1 MRYRKILAFLLVW
14 TSLCLLAP
22 LAEGAAAFHTGMQ
35 SALPGAEF
43 WQPYL
48 EQSAPELSQ
57 MAEDPL
63 AVLKGFFSSAL
74 RTKLWTAVRGYAEV
88 LLFLLLA
95 AVLELLTGENGGQD
109 LLDLVC
115 ACGCGVLLWGKLLS
129 IAKELCAQIEEWK
142 QFLLGFL
149 PVYAG
154 VLTMGGETMAGAAAG
169 GFFLTLLCGLAQLLT
184 TFVPPLLEC
193 YLALSMTCCI
203 CIELDLGTICKVG
216 CALLQKS
223 LSLAGKAL
231 AVLLGLQRVSA
242 AQLDKASLRAGQFLT
257 GTVPLVGQ
265 SLSEAAEAVFAGV
278 QLLKSGLG
286 TAALLILCAEFLPL
300 YLGMLVHLGCL
311 TGCRW
316 LCSLTGNRR
325 GEALLECFAEAVR
338 CMMAGIVLFWGL
350 GSTGIVLLFIM
361 GGG

>member
-1 MRYRKILAFLLVW
+1 MSPLRWL
-14 TSLCLLAP
+14 SMLCL
-22 LAEGAAAFHTGMQ
+22 
-35 SALPGAEF
+35 
-43 WQPYL
+43 
-48 EQSAPELSQ
+48 
-57 MAEDPL
+57 
-63 AVLKGFFSSAL
+63 V
-74 RTKLWTAVRGYAEV
+74 
-88 LLFLLLA
+88 
-95 AVLELLTGENGGQD
+95 
-109 LLDLVC
+109 
-115 ACGCGVLLWGKLLS
+115 
-129 IAKELCAQIEEWK
+129 
-142 QFLLGFL
+142 
-149 PVYAG
+149 
-154 VLTMGGETMAGAAAG
+154 
-169 GFFLTLLCGLAQLLT
+169 LCGLAQLLT

-203 CIELDLGTICKVG
+203 CTELDLGTICKVV

-265 SLSEAAEAVFAGV
+265 SLSDAAEAVLAGV

>member
-1 MRYRKILAFLLVW
+1 MKYRNLLALLLVW
-14 TSLCLLAP
+14 TGLCLLAP
-22 LAEGAAAFHTGMQ
+22 LAEGAAGTGMQ

-48 EQSAPELSQ
+48 EQGAPGLSSL
-57 MAEDPL
+57 AEDPMT
-63 AVLKGFFSSAL
+63 VLKGFFSSAL
-74 RTKLWTAVRGYAEV
+74 REKLWTAVRGYAEV
-88 LLFLLLA
+88 LLFLVLA
-95 AVLELLTGENGGQD
+95 AVLELLPGENREQE

-115 ACGCGVLLWGKLLS
+115 SCGCGILLWEKLLI
-129 IAKELCAQIEEWK
+129 IAQELCGQFSEWK

-169 GFFLTLLCGLAQLLT
+169 GFFLTLLCGLAQLLAGWI
-184 TFVPPLLEC
+184 PPLLEC

-203 CIELDLGTICKVG
+203 CTGLDLGNLCKAACV
-216 CALLQKS
+216 LLQKS
-223 LSLAGKAL
+223 LSLTGKIL

-242 AQLDKASLRAGQFLT
+242 AQLDRTSLRAGQFLT
-257 GTVPLVGQ
+257 GTVPVVGQ
-265 SLSEAAEAVFAGV
+265 SLSEAAEAVLAGV
-278 QLLKSGLG
+278 QLLKSSLG
-286 TAALLILCAEFLPL
+286 TAALLILGAEFLPL

-316 LCSLTGNRR
+316 LCGLTGNHR
-325 GEALLECFAEAVR
+325 GEALLECLAEVVR
-338 CMMAGIVLFWGL
+338 CMMACIVLFWGL
-350 GSTGIVLLFIM
+350 GSTGIMLLFMI